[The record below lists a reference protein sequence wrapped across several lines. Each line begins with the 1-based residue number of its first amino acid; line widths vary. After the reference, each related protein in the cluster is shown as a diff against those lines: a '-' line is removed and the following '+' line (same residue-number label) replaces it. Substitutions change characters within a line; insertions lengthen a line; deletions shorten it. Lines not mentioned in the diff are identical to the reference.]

1 MASKHQNLVVGAF
14 VMVGIAVMGGL
25 IVAFGGGRML
35 FGTYELKVLFPKG
48 VQGIQ
53 QGQTVT
59 LYGKRIGE
67 TADVVF
73 VDENALEKGVIVVV
87 KVEGFDLPA
96 SLEMVVTPN
105 LMGLGKAPVD
115 LVVRDPADKNKLPKD
130 DSAQI
135 PGRIRQPLDQLL
147 PPEMQESL
155 HTVTKNIGEL
165 AARFKPVVENVN
177 RLLDARR
184 LEDVDAQKVAANL
197 DSVIQRFDATLK
209 SFEEII
215 GDPKNQENFAAL
227 IANSRKISETGVTTM
242 DNMRE
247 ITQEGK
253 QVTKDVG
260 VLMRKLVSTAD
271 DMSGVLKRMEQ
282 TVASLNN
289 KTGTVGLLLND
300 NRLYEEL
307 LLSARRLTKML
318 DDVRDVMDLAKKGQL
333 RIRAF

>member
-1 MASKHQNLVVGAF
+1 MPSKNKNIVVGAF
-14 VMVGIAVMGGL
+14 VLAGFVVMGGL

-48 VQGIQ
+48 VQSIQ

-59 LYGKRIGE
+59 LYGKRVGE
-67 TADVVF
+67 TKEVIF
-73 VDENALEKGVIVVV
+73 VDENAVEKGVIVVV

-96 SLEMVVTPN
+96 TLEMVVTPN

-115 LVVRDPADKNKLPKD
+115 LVVRDPSDKNKLPKD
-130 DSAQI
+130 DTAQI

-147 PPEMQESL
+147 PPEMQKSL
-155 HTVTKNIGEL
+155 KDMTTHIGEL
-165 AARFKPVVENVN
+165 AARFKPVAENLG
-177 RLLDARR
+177 RMLEARK
-184 LEDVDAQKVAANL
+184 LEDVDARTAAANL
-197 DSVIQRFDATLK
+197 DSVVQRFDATLK
-209 SFEEII
+209 AFEEVI

-227 IANSRKISETGVTTM
+227 IANSRKISETGIATM
-242 DNMRE
+242 ENVRE

-260 VLMRKLVSTAD
+260 ELMRKLVSTAD
-271 DMSGVLKRMEQ
+271 DMSAVLKRMEQ
-282 TVASLNN
+282 TVASLNDKN
-289 KTGTVGLLLND
+289 GTVGLLLND

-318 DDVRDVMDLAKKGQL
+318 DDVREVMDLAKKGQL